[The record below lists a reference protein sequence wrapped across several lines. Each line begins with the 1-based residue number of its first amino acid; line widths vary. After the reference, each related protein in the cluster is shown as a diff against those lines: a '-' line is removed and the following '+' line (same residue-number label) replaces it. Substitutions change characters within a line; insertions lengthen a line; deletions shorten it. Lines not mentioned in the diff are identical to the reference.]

1 MLDEKKLEAIIFD
14 FDGVLTDNQVYVG
27 QNGEEWVRC
36 NRGDGLGFDILKNTH
51 LKLFILS
58 SETNP
63 VVSQRGDKL
72 KIPVYQGTKNKK
84 SVLESLA
91 REEKFELSQT
101 LFVGNDINDFYAM
114 KACGFSAC
122 PADSHRKILK
132 IATFPLKCRGGKGV
146 VREII
151 ENILNIDLMKY
162 IK

>member
-91 REEKFELSQT
+91 KEENFNLKNT
-101 LFVGNDINDFYAM
+101 LFVGNDINDYYAM

-122 PADSHRKILK
+122 PSDSHSLILE
-132 IATFPLKCRGGKGV
+132 ITTHPLNSRGGEGV
-146 VREII
+146 VRELV
-151 ENILNIDLMKY
+151 EDVLHLNLDHYLK
-162 IK
+162 